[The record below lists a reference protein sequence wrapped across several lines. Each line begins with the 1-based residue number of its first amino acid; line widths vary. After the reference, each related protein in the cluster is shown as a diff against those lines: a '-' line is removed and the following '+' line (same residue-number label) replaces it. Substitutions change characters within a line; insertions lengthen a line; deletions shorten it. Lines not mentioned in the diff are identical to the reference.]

1 MVLPLVPVTPPTVSR
16 SVGAPKNASAATAA
30 EARDDST
37 TSCGTATSTGALDD
51 ESRRPGRDRLGRELV
66 PVATG
71 ARDADEERALADGTG
86 VVRQIG
92 DLDRP
97 LPDHLLRCERAD
109 ERVETHQA
117 RL

>member
-1 MVLPLVPVTPPTVSR
+1 MVLPFVPVTPATVSR

-30 EARDDST
+30 AARED
-37 TSCGTATSTGALDD
+37 LDD
-51 ESRRPGRDRLGRELV
+51 ELRDGDVDRPLDDERRRPGRDRLGGELV

-86 VVRQIG
+86 VVRQVG
-92 DLDRP
+92 DLDGP